1 MANTY
6 HNRITGLDAIH
17 ELMWIGSSDPAG
29 TSSNDVQPHQFWLDT
44 TGGATLETGAIL
56 KERNAGNTAWT
67 TRADIKTALDL
78 KAALASPTFTG
89 TPAAPTAAATVSTT
103 QLATTA
109 FAQSLA
115 GPNRTSAGSVS
126 GAQSWNVSSAP
137 QAIWAATLT
146 GNVTLTISNTIGG
159 GVYTLELTQDATGG
173 RTVTLAGVTLGN
185 TFPTLSAA
193 SKLDVVTLYMIGS
206 KAFAISSLSNLTP

>member
-1 MANTY
+1 MPFHSKLTGNT
-6 HNRITGLDAIH
+6 AIH
-17 ELMWIGSSDPAG
+17 PMFYKGTSDPASPDS
-29 TSSNDVQPHQFWLDT
+29 TVTAADKTWVDT
-44 TGGATLETGAIL
+44 TTGTKLSDGWVWKI
-56 KERNAGNTAWT
+56 RNAGNTAWNT
-67 TRADIKTALDL
+67 LLDL
-78 KAALASPTFTG
+78 ASDLALKANLASPTFTG

-115 GPNRTSAGSVS
+115 SPNRTSAGSVT

-146 GNVTLTISNTIGG
+146 GNVTLTVSNTIGG

-206 KAFAISSLSNLTP
+206 KAFAISSLAGLTP